1 MSIVGGIRGDASR
14 LTFRRKFYQI
24 GIIFGI
30 LGGGGWRTPSP
41 LKKIQNPPMAFW
53 IHQYTCFIIQKQVI
67 TRWDVAVLTR
77 DTFILN

>member
-30 LGGGGWRTPSP
+30 LGGGGLTDPLPS
-41 LKKIQNPPMAFW
+41 
-53 IHQYTCFIIQKQVI
+53 
-67 TRWDVAVLTR
+67 
-77 DTFILN
+77 